1 MYRMTKYIILI
12 AFLCFESYLSAQIK
26 HDVKE
31 SQQIYN
37 VKKSQTKYNVKESQQ
52 IYDVKDSMKIFFR
65 QGKIDLD
72 PTLSGNQWAL
82 NRIADTLRSNYA
94 DSAYQL
100 RKILVVGTA
109 SPEGPPGINRWL
121 SEKRADVLFNHLSQY
136 ATLPDSLKSSR
147 FIGPDWM
154 GLLKL
159 AKNDP
164 LLPFREETLSLLSQ
178 IAGEAEAGISTQ
190 SNRQGSQ
197 LGRIRSQ
204 PGRIRSQLE
213 RIRSLRG
220 GIPYQY
226 MYKKYFPSLRASQLF
241 LWYNRVYIPLIP
253 SQMPEWKFVKLS
265 VDTTITS
272 DSIHIEPILIE
283 PGQPRK
289 LHYVALRTNML
300 YDALLMPNI
309 GCEMYLGKSWSV
321 AANWLY
327 DWWKTDRRH
336 WYWRAYGGDIA
347 VRKWLGKAAEEKP
360 LTGHHIGIY
369 AQIFTYDF
377 AWGGRGYMG
386 GKPGGT
392 IWNKMN
398 HAMGAEYGYSLPIAR
413 KLNIDFSLG
422 MGYWGGIYH
431 EYKPRNHYYVWQA
444 TKERHWIGPTKLEV
458 SLVWLLG
465 HGNANR
471 SWKGKKEKVKEKE
484 VKVKEK
490 EVKEKEKEVKEKKK
504 EKEVKEKEEEMRKK
518 EDRKKGGAD
527 E

>member
-1 MYRMTKYIILI
+1 MTKYIILI

-26 HDVKE
+26 HDVKK

-37 VKKSQTKYNVKESQQ
+37 VKKSQTKYNVKKSQQ
-52 IYDVKDSMKIFFR
+52 IYDVKDSVKIFFR
-65 QGKIDLD
+65 QGKINLD
-72 PTLSGNQWAL
+72 PTLSDNQWAL

-94 DSAYQL
+94 DSACQL
-100 RKILVVGTA
+100 RKILVVGAA
-109 SPEGPPGINRWL
+109 SPEGSPGINRWL

-159 AKNDP
+159 AKHDP

-178 IAGEAEAGISTQ
+178 IAGETEAGIGTQ
-190 SNRQGSQ
+190 SNRQGNQ
-197 LGRIRSQ
+197 LERIRSQ

-213 RIRSLRG
+213 RIRTLRG

-241 LWYNRVYIPLIP
+241 LWYNRVYKPLIP
-253 SQMPEWKFVKLS
+253 STMPEWKIVKLS

-272 DSIHIEPILIE
+272 DSIHIEPIFIE

-327 DWWKTDRRH
+327 GWWKTDRHH

-347 VRKWLGKAAEEKP
+347 VRKWLGKAAEEKT

-377 AWGGRGYMG
+377 EMGGRGYMG

-471 SWKGKKEKVKEKE
+471 RSWKGKKEKV
-484 VKVKEK
+484 
-490 EVKEKEKEVKEKKK
+490 KEKEVKEKKK
-504 EKEVKEKEEEMRKK
+504 EKEVKEKEMRKK

>member
-1 MYRMTKYIILI
+1 MTKYIILI

-26 HDVKE
+26 HDVKK
-31 SQQIYN
+31 SQQIYD

-52 IYDVKDSMKIFFR
+52 IYDVKDSVKIFFR
-65 QGKIDLD
+65 QGKINLD
-72 PTLSGNQWAL
+72 PTLSDNQWAL

-100 RKILVVGTA
+100 RKILVVGAA
-109 SPEGPPGINRWL
+109 SPEGSPGINRWL
-121 SEKRADVLFNHLSQY
+121 SEKRADVLFNHLSKY

-159 AKNDP
+159 AKHDS

-178 IAGEAEAGISTQ
+178 IAGETEAGIGTQ
-190 SNRQGSQ
+190 SNRQGN
-197 LGRIRSQ
+197 
-204 PGRIRSQLE
+204 QLE
-213 RIRSLRG
+213 RIRTLRG

-241 LWYNRVYIPLIP
+241 LWYNRVYKPLIP
-253 SQMPEWKFVKLS
+253 STMPEWKIVKLS

-289 LHYVALRTNML
+289 LHYVALRMNML

-327 DWWKTDRRH
+327 GWWKTDRRH

-377 AWGGRGYMG
+377 EMGSRGYMG

-398 HAMGAEYGYSLPIAR
+398 LAMGAEYGYSLPIAR

-444 TKERHWIGPTKLEV
+444 TKERRWIGPTKLEV

-484 VKVKEK
+484 VK
-490 EVKEKEKEVKEKKK
+490 EKKK
-504 EKEVKEKEEEMRKK
+504 EMRKK
-518 EDRKKGGAD
+518 EEDKEMRKKKEKKDRKKGGAD

>member
-1 MYRMTKYIILI
+1 MTKYIILI

-26 HDVKE
+26 HDVKK
-31 SQQIYN
+31 SQTKYN
-37 VKKSQTKYNVKESQQ
+37 VKKSQTKYNVKEPQQ
-52 IYDVKDSMKIFFR
+52 IYDVKDSVKIFFR
-65 QGKIDLD
+65 QGKINLD
-72 PTLSGNQWAL
+72 PTLSDNQWAL

-100 RKILVVGTA
+100 RKILVVGAA
-109 SPEGPPGINRWL
+109 SPEGSPGINRWL

-159 AKNDP
+159 AKHDP

-178 IAGEAEAGISTQ
+178 IAGEAEAGIGTQ

-197 LGRIRSQ
+197 
-204 PGRIRSQLE
+204 PE
-213 RIRSLRG
+213 RIRTLRG

-226 MYKKYFPSLRASQLF
+226 MSKKYFPSLRASQLF
-241 LWYNRVYIPLIP
+241 LWYNRVYKPLIP
-253 SQMPEWKFVKLS
+253 STMPEWKIVKLS

-289 LHYVALRTNML
+289 LHYVALRMNML

-327 DWWKTDRRH
+327 GWWKTDRRH

-377 AWGGRGYMG
+377 EMGSRGYMG

-398 HAMGAEYGYSLPIAR
+398 LAMGAEYGYSLPIAR

-444 TKERHWIGPTKLEV
+444 TKERRWIGPTKLEV

-484 VKVKEK
+484 VK
-490 EVKEKEKEVKEKKK
+490 EKKK
-504 EKEVKEKEEEMRKK
+504 EMRKK
-518 EDRKKGGAD
+518 EEDKEMRKKKEKKDRKKGGAD

>member
-26 HDVKE
+26 HDAKK

-37 VKKSQTKYNVKESQQ
+37 VKKSQTKYNVKKSQQ
-52 IYDVKDSMKIFFR
+52 IYDVKDSVKIFFR
-65 QGKIDLD
+65 QGKINLD
-72 PTLSGNQWAL
+72 PTLSDNQRAL

-94 DSAYQL
+94 DSTYQL
-100 RKILVVGTA
+100 RKILVVGAA

-178 IAGEAEAGISTQ
+178 IAGEAEAGIGTQ

-197 LGRIRSQ
+197 LGQ
-204 PGRIRSQLE
+204 IRSQLE

-241 LWYNRVYIPLIP
+241 LWYNRAYKPLIP
-253 SQMPEWKFVKLS
+253 SPMPEWEIVKLS

-327 DWWKTDRRH
+327 GWWKTDRRH

-465 HGNANR
+465 HGNAN
-471 SWKGKKEKVKEKE
+471 SNWKRK
-484 VKVKEK
+484 
-490 EVKEKEKEVKEKKK
+490 KEKKK
-504 EKEVKEKEEEMRKK
+504 EKEVKKKEEEMRKK

>member
-1 MYRMTKYIILI
+1 MTKYIILI

-26 HDVKE
+26 HDVK
-31 SQQIYN
+31 
-37 VKKSQTKYNVKESQQ
+37 KSQTKYNVKESQQ
-52 IYDVKDSMKIFFR
+52 IYDVKDSVKIFFR
-65 QGKIDLD
+65 QGKINLD
-72 PTLSGNQWAL
+72 PTLSDNQWAL

-100 RKILVVGTA
+100 RKILVVGAA
-109 SPEGPPGINRWL
+109 SPEGSPGINRWL

-159 AKNDP
+159 AKTDP

-178 IAGEAEAGISTQ
+178 IAGEAEAGIGTQ

-197 LGRIRSQ
+197 SGRTRSL
-204 PGRIRSQLE
+204 LE

-241 LWYNRVYIPLIP
+241 LWYDRVYKPLIP
-253 SQMPEWKFVKLS
+253 SMMPEWKIVKLS

-272 DSIHIEPILIE
+272 DSIHIGPILIE

-289 LHYVALRTNML
+289 LHDVALRTNML

-327 DWWKTDRRH
+327 GWWKTDRRH

-377 AWGGRGYMG
+377 EMGGRGYMG

-398 HAMGAEYGYSLPIAR
+398 HAVGAEYGYSLPIAR

-484 VKVKEK
+484 
-490 EVKEKEKEVKEKKK
+490 EKEKEVKKKK
-504 EKEVKEKEEEMRKK
+504 EKEVKEKEMRKK

>member
-1 MYRMTKYIILI
+1 MTKYIILI

-26 HDVKE
+26 HDVK
-31 SQQIYN
+31 
-37 VKKSQTKYNVKESQQ
+37 KSQQ
-52 IYDVKDSMKIFFR
+52 IYDVKDSVKIFFR
-65 QGKIDLD
+65 QGKINLD
-72 PTLSGNQWAL
+72 PTLSDNQWAL

-100 RKILVVGTA
+100 RKILVVGAA
-109 SPEGPPGINRWL
+109 SPEGSPGINRWL

-159 AKNDP
+159 AKHDP

-178 IAGEAEAGISTQ
+178 IAGEAEAGIGTQ

-197 LGRIRSQ
+197 QGRTRSL
-204 PGRIRSQLE
+204 LE
-213 RIRSLRG
+213 RIRSQRG

-241 LWYNRVYIPLIP
+241 LWYNRVYKPLIP
-253 SQMPEWKFVKLS
+253 STMPEWKIVKLS

-272 DSIHIEPILIE
+272 DSIHIEPIFIE

-327 DWWKTDRRH
+327 GWWKTDRRH

-377 AWGGRGYMG
+377 EMGGRGYMG

-398 HAMGAEYGYSLPIAR
+398 HAVGAEYGYSLPIAR

-431 EYKPRNHYYVWQA
+431 EYKPRNHDYVWQA

-471 SWKGKKEKVKEKE
+471 SWKGMKEKVKEKE
-484 VKVKEK
+484 VKEK
-490 EVKEKEKEVKEKKK
+490 KKK
-504 EKEVKEKEEEMRKK
+504 EKEVKEEEMRKK

>member
-1 MYRMTKYIILI
+1 MTKYIILI

-26 HDVKE
+26 HDAKK

-37 VKKSQTKYNVKESQQ
+37 VKKSQTKYNVKKSQQ
-52 IYDVKDSMKIFFR
+52 IYDVKDSVKIFFR
-65 QGKIDLD
+65 QGKINLD
-72 PTLSGNQWAL
+72 PTLSDNQRAL

-94 DSAYQL
+94 DSTYQL
-100 RKILVVGTA
+100 RKILVVGAA

-178 IAGEAEAGISTQ
+178 IAGEAEAGIGTQ

-197 LGRIRSQ
+197 LGQ
-204 PGRIRSQLE
+204 IRSQLE

-241 LWYNRVYIPLIP
+241 LWYNRAYKPLIP
-253 SQMPEWKFVKLS
+253 SPMPEWEIVKLS

-272 DSIHIEPILIE
+272 DSIHIGPILIE

-327 DWWKTDRRH
+327 GWWKTDRRH

-465 HGNANR
+465 HGNAN
-471 SWKGKKEKVKEKE
+471 SNWKRK
-484 VKVKEK
+484 
-490 EVKEKEKEVKEKKK
+490 KEKKK
-504 EKEVKEKEEEMRKK
+504 EKEVKKKEEEMRKK

>member
-1 MYRMTKYIILI
+1 MTKYIILI

-26 HDVKE
+26 HDVK
-31 SQQIYN
+31 
-37 VKKSQTKYNVKESQQ
+37 KSQQ
-52 IYDVKDSMKIFFR
+52 IYDVKDSVKIFFR
-65 QGKIDLD
+65 QGKINLD
-72 PTLSGNQWAL
+72 PTLSDNQWAL

-94 DSAYQL
+94 DSACQL
-100 RKILVVGTA
+100 RKILVVGVA
-109 SPEGPPGINRWL
+109 SPEGSPGINRWL

-159 AKNDP
+159 AKHDP

-178 IAGEAEAGISTQ
+178 IAGEAEAGIGTQ

-197 LGRIRSQ
+197 Q
-204 PGRIRSQLE
+204 GRIRSQLE

-241 LWYNRVYIPLIP
+241 LWYDRVYKPLIP
-253 SQMPEWKFVKLS
+253 SSMPEWKIVKLS

-327 DWWKTDRRH
+327 GWWKTDRRH

-347 VRKWLGKAAEEKP
+347 MRKWLGKAAEEKP

-377 AWGGRGYMG
+377 EMGGRGYMG

-484 VKVKEK
+484 VK
-490 EVKEKEKEVKEKKK
+490 EKKK
-504 EKEVKEKEEEMRKK
+504 EKEVKEKEMRKK

>member
-1 MYRMTKYIILI
+1 MYRMIKYIILI

-26 HDVKE
+26 HDAKK

-37 VKKSQTKYNVKESQQ
+37 VKKSQTKYNVKKSQQ
-52 IYDVKDSMKIFFR
+52 IYDVKDSVKIFFR
-65 QGKIDLD
+65 QGKINLD
-72 PTLSGNQWAL
+72 PTLSDNQRAL

-94 DSAYQL
+94 DSTYQL
-100 RKILVVGTA
+100 RKILVVGAA

-178 IAGEAEAGISTQ
+178 IAGEAEAGIGTQ

-197 LGRIRSQ
+197 LGQ
-204 PGRIRSQLE
+204 IRSQLE

-241 LWYNRVYIPLIP
+241 LWYNRAYKPLIP
-253 SQMPEWKFVKLS
+253 SPMPEWEIVKLS

-327 DWWKTDRRH
+327 GWWKTDRRH

-465 HGNANR
+465 HGNAN
-471 SWKGKKEKVKEKE
+471 SNWKRK
-484 VKVKEK
+484 
-490 EVKEKEKEVKEKKK
+490 KEKKK
-504 EKEVKEKEEEMRKK
+504 EKEVKKKEEEMRKK

>member
-1 MYRMTKYIILI
+1 MTKYIILI

-26 HDVKE
+26 HDAKK

-37 VKKSQTKYNVKESQQ
+37 VKKSQTKYYVKKSQQ
-52 IYDVKDSMKIFFR
+52 IYDVKDSVKIFFR
-65 QGKIDLD
+65 QGKINLD
-72 PTLSGNQWAL
+72 PTLSDNQRAL

-94 DSAYQL
+94 DSTYQL
-100 RKILVVGTA
+100 RKILVVGAA

-178 IAGEAEAGISTQ
+178 IAGEAEAGIGTQ

-197 LGRIRSQ
+197 LGQ
-204 PGRIRSQLE
+204 IRSQLE

-241 LWYNRVYIPLIP
+241 LWYNRAYKPLIP
-253 SQMPEWKFVKLS
+253 SPMPEWEIVKLS

-272 DSIHIEPILIE
+272 DSIHIGPILIE

-327 DWWKTDRRH
+327 GWWKTDRRH

-377 AWGGRGYMG
+377 EMGGRGYMG

-465 HGNANR
+465 HGNAN
-471 SWKGKKEKVKEKE
+471 SNWKRK
-484 VKVKEK
+484 
-490 EVKEKEKEVKEKKK
+490 KEKKK
-504 EKEVKEKEEEMRKK
+504 EKEVKKKEEEMRKK

>member
-1 MYRMTKYIILI
+1 MIKYIILI

-26 HDVKE
+26 HDAKK

-37 VKKSQTKYNVKESQQ
+37 VKKSQTKYNVKKSQQ
-52 IYDVKDSMKIFFR
+52 IYDVKDSVKIFFR
-65 QGKIDLD
+65 QGKINLD
-72 PTLSGNQWAL
+72 PTLSDNQRAL

-94 DSAYQL
+94 DSTYQL
-100 RKILVVGTA
+100 RKILVVGAA

-121 SEKRADVLFNHLSQY
+121 PEKRADVLFNHLSQY

-159 AKNDP
+159 AKTDP

-178 IAGEAEAGISTQ
+178 IAGEAEAGIGTQ

-197 LGRIRSQ
+197 
-204 PGRIRSQLE
+204 PG

-241 LWYNRVYIPLIP
+241 LWYNRVYKPLIP
-253 SQMPEWKFVKLS
+253 SPMPEWEIVKLS

-272 DSIHIEPILIE
+272 DSIHIGPILIE

-289 LHYVALRTNML
+289 PHYVALRTNML

-327 DWWKTDRRH
+327 GWWKTDRRH

-377 AWGGRGYMG
+377 EMGGRGYMG

-465 HGNANR
+465 HGNAN
-471 SWKGKKEKVKEKE
+471 SNWKRKKE
-484 VKVKEK
+484 KVKEK

-504 EKEVKEKEEEMRKK
+504 EEEVKEKEEEMRKK

>member
-26 HDVKE
+26 HDAKK

-37 VKKSQTKYNVKESQQ
+37 VKKSQTKYYVKKSQQ
-52 IYDVKDSMKIFFR
+52 IYDVKDSVKIFFR
-65 QGKIDLD
+65 QGKINLD
-72 PTLSGNQWAL
+72 PTLSDNQRAL

-94 DSAYQL
+94 DSTYQL
-100 RKILVVGTA
+100 RKILVVGAA

-178 IAGEAEAGISTQ
+178 IAGEAEAGIGTQ

-197 LGRIRSQ
+197 LGQ
-204 PGRIRSQLE
+204 IRSQLE

-241 LWYNRVYIPLIP
+241 LWYNRAYKPLIP
-253 SQMPEWKFVKLS
+253 SPMPEWEIVKLS

-272 DSIHIEPILIE
+272 DSIHIGPILIE

-327 DWWKTDRRH
+327 GWWKTDRRH

-377 AWGGRGYMG
+377 EMGGRGYMG

-465 HGNANR
+465 HGNAN
-471 SWKGKKEKVKEKE
+471 SNWKRK
-484 VKVKEK
+484 
-490 EVKEKEKEVKEKKK
+490 KEKKK
-504 EKEVKEKEEEMRKK
+504 EKEVKKKEEEMRKK

>member
-26 HDVKE
+26 HDVKK

-52 IYDVKDSMKIFFR
+52 IYDVKDSVKIFFR
-65 QGKIDLD
+65 QGKINLD
-72 PTLSGNQWAL
+72 PTLSDNQWAL

-100 RKILVVGTA
+100 RKILVVGAA
-109 SPEGPPGINRWL
+109 SPEGSPGINRWL

-159 AKNDP
+159 AKTDP

-178 IAGEAEAGISTQ
+178 IAGEAEAGIDTQ

-197 LGRIRSQ
+197 QGRIRSQ
-204 PGRIRSQLE
+204 PGRTRSLLE

-241 LWYNRVYIPLIP
+241 LWYNRVYKPLIP
-253 SQMPEWKFVKLS
+253 STMPEWKIVKLS

-272 DSIHIEPILIE
+272 DSIHIEPIFIE

-327 DWWKTDRRH
+327 GWWKTDRRH

-377 AWGGRGYMG
+377 EMGGRGYMG

-398 HAMGAEYGYSLPIAR
+398 HAVGAEYGYSLPIAR

-484 VKVKEK
+484 VKEK
-490 EVKEKEKEVKEKKK
+490 KKEVKEKKK
-504 EKEVKEKEEEMRKK
+504 EKEVKEKEMRKK

>member
-26 HDVKE
+26 HDVKK

-37 VKKSQTKYNVKESQQ
+37 VKKSQQ
-52 IYDVKDSMKIFFR
+52 IYDVKDSVKIFFR
-65 QGKIDLD
+65 QGKINLD
-72 PTLSGNQWAL
+72 PTLSDNQWAL

-94 DSAYQL
+94 DSTYQL

-190 SNRQGSQ
+190 SNRQGN
-197 LGRIRSQ
+197 
-204 PGRIRSQLE
+204 QLE
-213 RIRSLRG
+213 RIRTLRG

-241 LWYNRVYIPLIP
+241 LWYNRVYKPLIP
-253 SQMPEWKFVKLS
+253 SPMPEWKIVKLS

-272 DSIHIEPILIE
+272 DSIHIGPILIE

-289 LHYVALRTNML
+289 PHYVALRTNML

-327 DWWKTDRRH
+327 GWWKTDRRH

-377 AWGGRGYMG
+377 EMGGRGYMG

-471 SWKGKKEKVKEKE
+471 SWKGKKEKVKGKE

-490 EVKEKEKEVKEKKK
+490 EVKVKEKEVKEKKK

-518 EDRKKGGAD
+518 KDRKKGGAD

>member
-1 MYRMTKYIILI
+1 MTKYIILI

-26 HDVKE
+26 HDAKK

-37 VKKSQTKYNVKESQQ
+37 VKKSQTKYNVKKSQQ
-52 IYDVKDSMKIFFR
+52 IYDVKDSVKIFFR
-65 QGKIDLD
+65 QGKINLD
-72 PTLSGNQWAL
+72 PTLSDNQRAL

-94 DSAYQL
+94 DSTYQL
-100 RKILVVGTA
+100 RKILVVGAA

-178 IAGEAEAGISTQ
+178 IAGEAEAGIGTQ

-197 LGRIRSQ
+197 LGQ
-204 PGRIRSQLE
+204 IRSQLE

-241 LWYNRVYIPLIP
+241 LWYNRAYKPLIP
-253 SQMPEWKFVKLS
+253 SPMPEWEIVKLS

-272 DSIHIEPILIE
+272 DSIHIGPILIE

-327 DWWKTDRRH
+327 GWWKTDRRH
-336 WYWRAYGGDIA
+336 WYWSAYGGDIA

-377 AWGGRGYMG
+377 EMGGRGYMG

-465 HGNANR
+465 HGNAN
-471 SWKGKKEKVKEKE
+471 SNWKRK
-484 VKVKEK
+484 
-490 EVKEKEKEVKEKKK
+490 KEKKK
-504 EKEVKEKEEEMRKK
+504 EKEVKKKEEEMRKK

>member
-1 MYRMTKYIILI
+1 MTKYIILI

-26 HDVKE
+26 HDVKK
-31 SQQIYN
+31 SQLIYD

-52 IYDVKDSMKIFFR
+52 IYDVKDSVKIFFR
-65 QGKIDLD
+65 QGKINLD
-72 PTLSGNQWAL
+72 PTLSDNQWAL

-100 RKILVVGTA
+100 RKILVVGAA
-109 SPEGPPGINRWL
+109 SPEGSPGINRWL
-121 SEKRADVLFNHLSQY
+121 SEKRADVLFNHLSKY

-159 AKNDP
+159 AKHDS

-178 IAGEAEAGISTQ
+178 IAGETEAGIGTQ
-190 SNRQGSQ
+190 SNRQGN
-197 LGRIRSQ
+197 
-204 PGRIRSQLE
+204 QLE
-213 RIRSLRG
+213 RIRTLRG

-241 LWYNRVYIPLIP
+241 LWYNRVYKPLIP
-253 SQMPEWKFVKLS
+253 STMPEWKIVKLS

-289 LHYVALRTNML
+289 LHYVALRMNML

-327 DWWKTDRRH
+327 GWWKTDRRH

-377 AWGGRGYMG
+377 EMGSRGYMG

-398 HAMGAEYGYSLPIAR
+398 LAMGAEYGYSLPIAR

-444 TKERHWIGPTKLEV
+444 TKERRWIGPTKLEV

-484 VKVKEK
+484 VK
-490 EVKEKEKEVKEKKK
+490 EKKK
-504 EKEVKEKEEEMRKK
+504 EMRKK
-518 EDRKKGGAD
+518 EEDKEMRKKKEKKDRKKGGAD

>member
-12 AFLCFESYLSAQIK
+12 AFLYFESYLSAQIK
-26 HDVKE
+26 HDVKK
-31 SQQIYN
+31 SQQIYD

-52 IYDVKDSMKIFFR
+52 IYDVKDSVKIFFR
-65 QGKIDLD
+65 QGKINLD
-72 PTLSGNQWAL
+72 PTLSDNQWAL

-100 RKILVVGTA
+100 RKILVVGAA
-109 SPEGPPGINRWL
+109 SPEGSPGINRWL
-121 SEKRADVLFNHLSQY
+121 SEKRADVLFNHLSKY

-147 FIGPDWM
+147 FIGPDWK

-159 AKNDP
+159 AKHDS

-178 IAGEAEAGISTQ
+178 IAGEAEAGIGTQ

-197 LGRIRSQ
+197 PGRIRSQ
-204 PGRIRSQLE
+204 PGRTRSLLE

-241 LWYNRVYIPLIP
+241 LWYNRVYKPLIP
-253 SQMPEWKFVKLS
+253 STMPEWKIVKLS

-272 DSIHIEPILIE
+272 DSIHIGPILIE

-327 DWWKTDRRH
+327 GWWKTDRRH

-377 AWGGRGYMG
+377 EMGGRGYMG

-484 VKVKEK
+484 VK
-490 EVKEKEKEVKEKKK
+490 EKEKEVKKK
-504 EKEVKEKEEEMRKK
+504 EKEVKEKEMRKK

>member
-1 MYRMTKYIILI
+1 MTKYIILI

-26 HDVKE
+26 HDVKK

-52 IYDVKDSMKIFFR
+52 IYDVKDSVKIFFR
-65 QGKIDLD
+65 QGKINLD
-72 PTLSGNQWAL
+72 PTLSDNQWAL

-94 DSAYQL
+94 DSACQL
-100 RKILVVGTA
+100 RKILVVGAA

-159 AKNDP
+159 AKHDP

-178 IAGEAEAGISTQ
+178 IAGEAEAGIGTQ

-197 LGRIRSQ
+197 
-204 PGRIRSQLE
+204 PE
-213 RIRSLRG
+213 RIRTLRG

-241 LWYNRVYIPLIP
+241 LWYNRVYKPLIP
-253 SQMPEWKFVKLS
+253 SPMSKWEIVKLS

-272 DSIHIEPILIE
+272 DSIHIGPILIE

-327 DWWKTDRRH
+327 GWWKTDRRH

-398 HAMGAEYGYSLPIAR
+398 LAMGAEYGYSLPIAR

-465 HGNANR
+465 HGNAN
-471 SWKGKKEKVKEKE
+471 SNWKRKKEKVKER
-484 VKVKEK
+484 

-504 EKEVKEKEEEMRKK
+504 KKEKEVKEKEMRKK